1 MPWHPSNLFYDHKP
15 HWKESPVPGQEVA
28 DTFVEIR
35 PCIHGRRKQTA
46 YNISGDCHSDVLENC
61 LSPVLSDSCIA
72 LKTHSNPCQ
81 PRNTFHKKSASRGKT
96 HSNNRINQFL
106 FGRKVVYDSPF
117 GFMHGDSHIAE

>member
-15 HWKESPVPGQEVA
+15 HWKESPVPGQGVA

-46 YNISGDCHSDVLENC
+46 YNISGDCHSDVRENC
-61 LSPVLSDSCIA
+61 LSPVLSVSQGIHFTRN
-72 LKTHSNPCQ
+72 LRVGEKTHSD
-81 PRNTFHKKSASRGKT
+81 
-96 HSNNRINQFL
+96 NRINQFL